1 MISNGE
7 GKVDDKVYPLFFI
20 CLCSQHAIYFQFLR
34 PLIGSYFMLFT
45 QVIKTVLRE
54 QYPLVLQKWSTGD
67 FSELTPLSW
76 ASEILVPFCF
86 LYKQYILKRVSAR
99 KRWPSSIKSLG
110 QVRVLNTW
118 KRSPESLRTSF
129 TWVLI
134 PCDILAARS
143 LSCVFLDTW
152 LFLRV
157 FCQIFCVCGFLP
169 VKPVWGWE
177 LRRYPREGDIT
188 LCLFCPCSL
197 LLMLAGGLCPRAD
210 LEWQG
215 LLVWP
220 SSYFPWRQ
228 RLLGSN
234 IQLGLHPALSPW
246 NWAFIYLGR
255 ISSPQRG
262 TGVDPQ
268 SPVFPCSQWC
278 LHTVFYFIHSFEGS
292 VLWTVRLRYLGCG
305 ESYSQSLTSA

>member
-45 QVIKTVLRE
+45 QVIKTVLKE

-99 KRWPSSIKSLG
+99 KRRPSSIKSLG

-118 KRSPESLRTSF
+118 KWSPESLRTSF

-157 FCQIFCVCGFLP
+157 FCQIFVFVVFSLWSQCEAESCTGTP
-169 VKPVWGWE
+169 G
-177 LRRYPREGDIT
+177 RET
-188 LCLFCPCSL
+188 SL
-197 LLMLAGGLCPRAD
+197 YACFAPAAFS
-210 LEWQG
+210 WC
-215 LLVWP
+215 LLV
-220 SSYFPWRQ
+220 
-228 RLLGSN
+228 
-234 IQLGLHPALSPW
+234 A
-246 NWAFIYLGR
+246 
-255 ISSPQRG
+255 
-262 TGVDPQ
+262 
-268 SPVFPCSQWC
+268 
-278 LHTVFYFIHSFEGS
+278 S
-292 VLWTVRLRYLGCG
+292 VQG
-305 ESYSQSLTSA
+305 QI